1 MADDNGSS
9 SDLPN
14 HIDHTIRSIAIIHA
28 EHSQNATS
36 AQLAVDRITAV
47 VGRPWFIGA
56 LTAIVTS
63 WIGLNLFALTLGHRP
78 LDPSPF
84 PWLGGGGLFGVTLYG
99 RLSSGHPAP

>member
-63 WIGLNLFALTLGHRP
+63 WIG
-78 LDPSPF
+78 
-84 PWLGGGGLFGVTLYG
+84 GLFGVTLYG